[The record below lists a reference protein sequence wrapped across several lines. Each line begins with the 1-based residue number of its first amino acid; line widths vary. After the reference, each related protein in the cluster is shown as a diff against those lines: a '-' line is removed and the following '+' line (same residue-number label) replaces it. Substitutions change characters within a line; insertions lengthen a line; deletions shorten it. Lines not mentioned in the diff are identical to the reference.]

1 MKNKNLL
8 GIFFTVVLFVGG
20 FLVGDRVEAVQCCLM
35 ESIPENTPLD
45 CRSKGSTL
53 CNQTI
58 QEDVGNC
65 AGEIGC
71 NDREASAKEREVLC
85 TAYPVCIS
93 KLTTELNDCTGL
105 DSTTCN
111 ALPALCFYSKSL
123 NKCLSKSDSANCL
136 DANATDCGYLEPAGC
151 KWVPDVDGKDGQC
164 LSALGQGVRNKY
176 TNSSNLLPGCTAD
189 GSCRKLSD
197 IIGVALKAVDLVFK
211 YVGAIAFI
219 FFVYGG
225 FTMILSF
232 GNSEK
237 FKKGQQVLVAAVIG
251 LIIVF
256 GAYLMVSF
264 ILDALGVAEEFK
276 VIK

>member
-1 MKNKNLL
+1 M
-8 GIFFTVVLFVGG
+8 
-20 FLVGDRVEAVQCCLM
+20 
-35 ESIPENTPLD
+35 
-45 CRSKGSTL
+45 
-53 CNQTI
+53 
-58 QEDVGNC
+58 
-65 AGEIGC
+65 
-71 NDREASAKEREVLC
+71 
-85 TAYPVCIS
+85 
-93 KLTTELNDCTGL
+93 
-105 DSTTCN
+105 
-111 ALPALCFYSKSL
+111 
-123 NKCLSKSDSANCL
+123 
-136 DANATDCGYLEPAGC
+136 
-151 KWVPDVDGKDGQC
+151 
-164 LSALGQGVRNKY
+164 
-176 TNSSNLLPGCTAD
+176 
-189 GSCRKLSD
+189 SD